1 MRIVDQIPHEACRIT
16 LFEWNG
22 KYLVKFERGLVE
34 LTYKVSQMDVSSV
47 DELKVFIDDTFLKEA
62 LLQLNQMEETLGK
75 SFERY

>member
-1 MRIVDQIPHEACRIT
+1 MRIIDQIPHEACRIT

-22 KYLVKFERGLVE
+22 KYLVKFERGFVE
-34 LTYKVSQMDVSSV
+34 LTYKVSQMEVSSV